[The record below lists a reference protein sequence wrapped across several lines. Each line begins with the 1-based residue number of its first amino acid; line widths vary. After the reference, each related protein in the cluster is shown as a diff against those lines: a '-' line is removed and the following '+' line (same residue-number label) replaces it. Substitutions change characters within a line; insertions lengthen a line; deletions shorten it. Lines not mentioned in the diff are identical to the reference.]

1 MSKSEVN
8 ELLSNITHQEGP
20 LEVSERWYDDQHC
33 ANGRDTNG
41 WFHDGQEVTLTE
53 KTLEEQ
59 RGRFGGGGTRIFE
72 IVGASYAIERCEGR
86 TTNGGGYSRIGRV
99 VVWEHHDKEALESA
113 LAVILFGEGADGEF
127 LAALEDPAAARKW
140 VADRYTWKQDG
151 SILYFE
157 ETKGAVEWYRREFE
171 IELDFRGLYY
181 SREPVKR
188 LFHLF
193 GGELFTE

>member
-59 RGRFGGGGTRIFE
+59 RGRFGGGGRRTFQ

-99 VVWEHHDKEALESA
+99 LVWEHHDKDALESA
-113 LAVILFGEGADGEF
+113 LAEILYGDGADGEF
-127 LAALEDPAAARKW
+127 LVALEDIAVARKW
-140 VADRYTWKQDG
+140 VADRCTWKQDG
-151 SILYFE
+151 SILSFE
-157 ETKGAVEWYRREFE
+157 QTSGRRYWLNSEFE
-171 IELDFRGLYY
+171 IELGRDLYY

-193 GGELFTE
+193 GAELFTD